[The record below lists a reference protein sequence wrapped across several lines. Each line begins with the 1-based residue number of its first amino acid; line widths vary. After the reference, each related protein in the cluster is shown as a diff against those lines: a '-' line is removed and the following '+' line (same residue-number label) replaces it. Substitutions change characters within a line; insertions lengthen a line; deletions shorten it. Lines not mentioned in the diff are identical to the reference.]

1 LKVAVPKE
9 ATAGERRV
17 ALVPETVEQLA
28 GDGVEVVIESGAG
41 HDYHPDAAYREAGA
55 AVVDGS
61 DELYR
66 DADVV
71 LKVQKPTEEEVD
83 RLPHGAILVSFLDPG
98 SERDLV
104 ERLAQRGATTL
115 SVELMPRT
123 GRAQSMDALSAMG
136 SIAGYQSVLL
146 AAEALGRYVPMMTTA
161 AGTTKAAKVMV
172 LGIGVAG
179 LQAIATARRLGA
191 EVEAF
196 DIRPEVKDQVR
207 SLGATFIEAEPDE
220 AEPQQEQEVAERKG
234 AGRVVDGLKA
244 LLGIPPEFGRR
255 RGDEDESREAPGE
268 EETEDQAQDDEKLRR
283 DQELVAERIAEMDVV
298 ITAAQTPGSDPPKLV
313 TTEMVERM
321 KPGAVIVDL
330 AAEDGGNCELT
341 APGDAVEHHGVHIHG
356 PVNLPSAL
364 PIHASHFYS
373 RNMASLLSHLTD
385 DGELRVDLEDEIT
398 GAICVTHDGV
408 VREPE
413 DGQ

>member
-9 ATAGERRV
+9 VTAGERRV
-17 ALVPETVEQLA
+17 ALVPETVEKLA
-28 GDGVEVVIESGAG
+28 GDGVEVVIEAGAG
-41 HDYHPDAAYREAGA
+41 HDYHPDAAYEEAGA
-55 AVVDGS
+55 TVVDGG
-61 DELYR
+61 ELYR

-71 LKVQKPTEEEVD
+71 LKVQKPTDEEVD

-98 SERDLV
+98 SEGGLV
-104 ERLAQRGATTL
+104 ERLAERGVTTL

-161 AGTTKAAKVMV
+161 AGTTRAAKVMV

-220 AEPQQEQEVAERKG
+220 AEPGQEREVAERKG
-234 AGRVVDGLKA
+234 AGRVLAGLKA
-244 LLGIPPEFGRR
+244 LLGIPPELGR
-255 RGDEDESREAPGE
+255 GTAEEAESGNEPEE
-268 EETEDQAQDDEKLRR
+268 EETADQGPDEGKLRR

-298 ITAAQTPGSDPPKLV
+298 VTAAQTPGADPPKLV
-313 TTEMVERM
+313 TKEMVERM

-341 APGDAVEHHGVHIHG
+341 EPGEVAEHQGVHIHG

-373 RNMASLLSHLTD
+373 RNMASLLSHLTE

-408 VREPE
+408 VRDRE

>member
-1 LKVAVPKE
+1 VKLAVPKE
-9 ATAGERRV
+9 VTAGERRV
-17 ALVPETVEQLA
+17 ALVPETVEKLA
-28 GDGVEVVIESGAG
+28 GHGVEVVIESGAG
-41 HDYHPDAAYREAGA
+41 HDYHPDAAYQEAGA
-55 AVVDGS
+55 TVVDG
-61 DELYR
+61 DDLYR

-71 LKVQKPTEEEVD
+71 LKVQKPTDEEVD
-83 RLPHGAILVSFLDPG
+83 RLPHGSILVSFLDPG
-98 SERDLV
+98 SEGGLV
-104 ERLAQRGATTL
+104 ERLAERGVTTL

-220 AEPQQEQEVAERKG
+220 AEPEQEREVAERKG
-234 AGRVVDGLKA
+234 AGRVLAGLKA
-244 LLGIPPEFGRR
+244 LLGIPPELGR
-255 RGDEDESREAPGE
+255 GTAEEAESGEEPEDE
-268 EETEDQAQDDEKLRR
+268 ETADQGPDEEKLRR
-283 DQELVAERIAEMDVV
+283 DQELVAERIAAMDVV
-298 ITAAQTPGSDPPKLV
+298 LTAAQTPGADPPKLV
-313 TTEMVERM
+313 TKDMVERM

-341 APGDAVEHHGVHIHG
+341 EPGEVVEHQGVHIHG
-356 PVNLPSAL
+356 PVNLPSAV

-373 RNMASLLSHLTD
+373 RNMGSLLSHLTE
-385 DGELRVDLEDEIT
+385 DGELRVDLEDEII

-408 VREPE
+408 VRDRE

>member
-1 LKVAVPKE
+1 MPKE
-9 ATAGERRV
+9 VTAGERRV
-17 ALVPETVEQLA
+17 ALVPETVEKLA

-55 AVVDGS
+55 AVVDRG

-71 LKVQKPTEEEVD
+71 LKVQRPTAEEVD

-104 ERLAQRGATTL
+104 ERLAQRGVTAL
-115 SVELMPRT
+115 SIELMPRT

-207 SLGATFIEAEPDE
+207 SLGATFIEAEPE
-220 AEPQQEQEVAERKG
+220 EPEPGHEQQVTERKG

-244 LLGIPPEFGRR
+244 LLGVPPEFGRR
-255 RGDEDESREAPGE
+255 REEGESREEPGD
-268 EETEDQAQDDEKLRR
+268 EETEDQAQDEEKLRR

-298 ITAAQTPGSDPPKLV
+298 LTAAQTPGADPPKLV
-313 TTEMVERM
+313 TEEMVERM

-341 APGDAVEHHGVHIHG
+341 EPGEVVEHHGVQIHG

-373 RNMASLLSHLTD
+373 RNMASLLSHLVE

-408 VREPE
+408 VRDRE

>member
-1 LKVAVPKE
+1 MKVAVPKE
-9 ATAGERRV
+9 VTAGERRV
-17 ALVPETVEQLA
+17 ALVPETVEKLA

-55 AVVDGS
+55 AVVDGG

-71 LKVQKPTEEEVD
+71 LKVQRPTAEEVD

-104 ERLAQRGATTL
+104 ERLAQRGVTAL
-115 SVELMPRT
+115 SIELMPRT

-207 SLGATFIEAEPDE
+207 SLGATFIEAAPEEP
-220 AEPQQEQEVAERKG
+220 EPEHEQQVTERKG

-244 LLGIPPEFGRR
+244 LLGVPPEFGGRR
-255 RGDEDESREAPGE
+255 EEGESREEPGDE
-268 EETEDQAQDDEKLRR
+268 KTEDQAQDEEKLRR

-298 ITAAQTPGSDPPKLV
+298 LTAAQTPGADPPKLV
-313 TTEMVERM
+313 TEEMVERM

-341 APGDAVEHHGVHIHG
+341 EPGEVVEHHGVQIHG

-373 RNMASLLSHLTD
+373 RNMASL
-385 DGELRVDLEDEIT
+385 
-398 GAICVTHDGV
+398 
-408 VREPE
+408 
-413 DGQ
+413 